1 MKKLLSAFA
10 ILAAVCLIAGPAFA
24 SPTNIGLQIT
34 PFTVAA
40 ELIGCASSTPVS
52 VILNSY
58 TSLGNTTTSPPTPP
72 YAITT
77 GTTISLT
84 LNNGASWNT
93 NLPVYICDF
102 TTATIYN
109 LIAQNTFPNAAT
121 QDIYLV
127 NSLSPTTAYSF
138 QLTPC
143 VGPGT
148 TNAGALKNQVQLPPG
163 SVAGNTFTLCV
174 NSVSSPN
181 DPNVWS
187 CAPIVVLA
195 NQFTAFLYPDST
207 AIDFASNMTTFVPT
221 VPKPPVPPYDTK
233 DCAYAGL
240 LITSNEN
247 LGQKVAVTYPGVTSS
262 AAFNGYCGGKLV
274 SSSTT
279 EGLTI
284 TAAGNLAG
292 LAELDYD
299 SESTSIAPH
308 PGTSQSLF
316 VPGSDMKICAS
327 NAPGLTT
334 DLAIKRLSLCDN
346 WRDPTWPLGTEIVP
360 GCETASVLLTGGSGS
375 STDMSSCYKRY
386 IVGSAAAGVTAWCLN
401 NNATSFYIPYL
412 NTATGSP
419 GVQTFCTINNFSP
432 AAALSSTT
440 DPNGNA
446 AVTVDILSSE
456 DGYNVM
462 GIGQGVWSIPP
473 NHTALML
480 FSGDTITLFGPAP
493 TYTPVPQNMGVTLN
507 EPIGTRYSAR
517 VNVESTVLGVDM
529 QCVQTDPNEPS
540 GEKRNVQVTVN
551 PNVVHRAPASLQ

>member
-1 MKKLLSAFA
+1 M
-10 ILAAVCLIAGPAFA
+10 
-24 SPTNIGLQIT
+24 
-34 PFTVAA
+34 
-40 ELIGCASSTPVS
+40 
-52 VILNSY
+52 
-58 TSLGNTTTSPPTPP
+58 
-72 YAITT
+72 
-77 GTTISLT
+77 
-84 LNNGASWNT
+84 NNGATWNT
-93 NLPVYICDF
+93 LLPVYICDF

-109 LIAQNTFPNAAT
+109 YPASNSFPNPAT
-121 QDIYLV
+121 QDILLV

-138 QLTPC
+138 QKTPC
-143 VGPGT
+143 VGPEPP
-148 TNAGALKNQVQLPPG
+148 NAGALVTQVLLPPG
-163 SVAGNTFTLCV
+163 SVAGNSFSMCV
-174 NSVSSPN
+174 NSVSSLN
-181 DPNVWS
+181 DPNVYS
-187 CAPIVVLA
+187 CATIVNLQ
-195 NQFTAFLYPDST
+195 NQFTAYLYPDNT

-221 VPKPPVPPYDTK
+221 APKPPIPPYDTK

-240 LITSNEN
+240 LLTSNEN

-262 AAFNGYCGGKLV
+262 AAYNGNCGGELV

-279 EGLTI
+279 EGITI

-299 SESTSIAPH
+299 CESTSIKPPASSQALFI
-308 PGTSQSLF
+308 PGCE
-316 VPGSDMKICAS
+316 MKICATT
-327 NAPGLTT
+327 APGLTT
-334 DLAIKRLSLCDN
+334 DLAIKKLSLCDN
-346 WRDPTWPLGTEIVP
+346 WDNPTWPLGTEIVP
-360 GCETASVLLTGGSGS
+360 GCETASVLLTGGNGA
-375 STDMSSCYKRY
+375 TDDMPSCYKRY

-432 AAALSSTT
+432 AASLSSSGNTS
-440 DPNGNA
+440 GNA

-462 GIGQGVWSIPP
+462 GVGQGVWSIPP
-473 NHTALML
+473 NHTALLL
-480 FSGDTITLFGPAP
+480 FSGDNVTLYGPAP
-493 TYTPVPQNMGVTLN
+493 TYTPSTLPIGVTLD
-507 EPIGTRYSAR
+507 EPVGTRYSAR